1 MRPTFRTHKLSA
13 LLLAMALPYG
23 TALAASLSG
32 SVTSQSQDPTALSP
46 FDGTYHGMS
55 KLVET
60 SVPSCEAGTAVD
72 LSVKQSLFHFA
83 WRPGQDALVRVGPN
97 GTYSGMLRGSFV
109 SADKHMAVLPRIDGY
124 ADGHV
129 MVGEYGTRWCKY
141 SYQLN
146 RV

>member
-1 MRPTFRTHKLSA
+1 
-13 LLLAMALPYG
+13 
-23 TALAASLSG
+23 
-32 SVTSQSQDPTALSP
+32 
-46 FDGTYHGMS
+46 MS

-60 SVPSCEAGTAVD
+60 SVPSCEAGTVVD
-72 LSVKQSLFHFA
+72 LSVKQSLFRFA

-109 SADKHMAVLPRIDGY
+109 SADKHMEVLPRIDGY